1 MTATYRLQLHAGF
14 GFEQA
19 RAIVP
24 YLADLGIT
32 HLYLSPILQAAP
44 GSTHGYDVVDSNH
57 VNIEL
62 GGEAGFIALAAAVRA
77 AGMRIL
83 LDIVPNHMS
92 IAGTSNAWWMDV
104 LENGPAS
111 YYAHFFDVDW
121 SAGDARV
128 TLPVLAERYGR
139 ALAAGHL
146 SVIYD
151 ANGFAIKANDARY
164 PIAPESLGRIVQR
177 AGERAALPE
186 LGFLGDALAALP
198 RETTP
203 EARRRR
209 HRDKSVLGN
218 RLAQLA
224 AAPATAAALD
234 AEVAE
239 VNADKVDLDA
249 ILEAQAYRLV
259 HWTVSSSELT
269 YRRFFNINTL
279 VGLRVEEL
287 DVFEER
293 HTRVLGWLRD
303 GTISGV
309 RIDHVDGLCD
319 PGGYLARLH
328 ERAPEA
334 WIVVEK
340 ILGDGERLPRW
351 PVAGTTGY
359 EFGERIGSVLVDP
372 GGEVP
377 LTKIFEDY
385 TGTAFDAKN
394 ASREARRDVMSDALH
409 SEVTR
414 LVELAARACSQSAA
428 TRDYTRTEVE
438 HAMIELI
445 AGYPVYRTYLG
456 GSESAAPV
464 AAPAGR
470 EASLRTTDLHVV
482 AVELPD
488 GEPTSQRDLDR
499 ARIATAAHA
508 ARDAGIDG
516 DLVTFLELALA
527 GEIAQARDLAIAAQ
541 QVTGAIVAKG
551 DEDTASYRLVRL
563 AARCEVGADL
573 AKFSRSASEVHHALA
588 RAPPRGLLATATHD
602 SKRGEDV
609 RARLA
614 VLSEQPE
621 VWRTFVEAARARAER
636 YWGVVVPDRT
646 FEYLMW
652 QTFVGA
658 WPLEA
663 KRATEYA
670 TKAAREA
677 RLRTSWL
684 APDEA
689 FEAAM
694 LRWVTSALAD
704 PELRAL
710 ITGIVAELAPRAK
723 ANSLAQLLV
732 KLTAPGV
739 PDLYQ
744 GCELADGSLV
754 DPDNR
759 RPVDYAARKQA
770 LLSLADQRV
779 SEVVRALD
787 TAKLWTI
794 QRTLRLRRER
804 PELFDAPYVALQAH
818 GPRAGC
824 VFAFARGENL
834 IVAVP
839 RAGVVDPET
848 LIALPTGTWRNAL
861 TDLDHGGG
869 TIGVAGLWAAFPVAL
884 LVRR

>member
-14 GFEQA
+14 TFEQA
-19 RAIVP
+19 RAVVP
-24 YLADLGIT
+24 YLRDLGIT
-32 HLYLSPILQAAP
+32 ALYLSPILQAAP
-44 GSTHGYDVVDSNH
+44 GSTHGYDVVDSNR
-57 VNIEL
+57 VNTEL
-62 GGEAGFIALAAAVRA
+62 GGEAGFLALAAEVRA
-77 AGMRIL
+77 AGMKIL

-121 SAGDARV
+121 SAGDDRV
-128 TLPVLAERYGR
+128 TLPVLGERYGR

-146 SVIYD
+146 AVSYD
-151 ANGFAIKANDARY
+151 ATGFAIKAQDARY
-164 PIAPESLGRIVQR
+164 PIAPASLGRIVQR
-177 AGERAALPE
+177 AGERASLPE
-186 LGFLGDALAALP
+186 LGFIGDALTALP

-209 HRDKSVLGN
+209 HRDKGVLGH

-224 AAPATAAALD
+224 ADPAIASAIR
-234 AEVAE
+234 AEVAA
-239 VNADKVDLDA
+239 VNRDKVELDA
-249 ILEAQAYRLV
+249 ILEAQPYRLV

-293 HTRVLGWLRD
+293 HARVLGWLRD
-303 GTISGV
+303 GTIAGV
-309 RIDHVDGLCD
+309 RIDHVDGLRD
-319 PGGYLARLH
+319 PGGYLARLRA
-328 ERAPEA
+328 RAPDA

-340 ILGDGERLPRW
+340 ILANGERLPPW
-351 PVAGTTGY
+351 PIDGTTGY
-359 EFGERIGSVLVDP
+359 EFGERIGSMLVDP
-372 GGEVP
+372 AGELP
-377 LTKIFEDY
+377 LTKIFEAY
-385 TGTAFDAKN
+385 TETTFDAKA
-394 ASREARRDVMSDALH
+394 ASRTARRDVMSDALH

-414 LVELAARACSQSAA
+414 LVELAARGCRQSAA
-428 TRDYTRTEVE
+428 TRDFTRAEVE
-438 HAMIELI
+438 HAMIEII

-456 GSESAAPV
+456 GSELASPLTPPSD
-464 AAPAGR
+464 PA
-470 EASLRTTDLHVV
+470 ASLRATDLHVV
-482 AVELPD
+482 AVEVPSD
-488 GEPTSQRDLDR
+488 EPKSQRDLDR
-499 ARIATAAHA
+499 GRIATAACSA
-508 ARDAGIDG
+508 SAAGIDR
-516 DLVTFLELALA
+516 DLVSFLELALA
-527 GEIAQARDLAIAAQ
+527 GEIAQAQDLAIAAQ

-551 DEDTASYRLVRL
+551 DEDTASYRSVRL
-563 AARCEVGADL
+563 AARCEVGAEL
-573 AKFSRSASEVHHALA
+573 ATFSRSTSEVHRALA
-588 RAPPRGLLATATHD
+588 SAPPRGLLATATHD
-602 SKRGEDV
+602 TKRGEDV

-621 VWRTFVEAARARAER
+621 VWRSFVEAARARGTR
-636 YWGVVVPDRT
+636 YWGEVVPDRT

-658 WPLEA
+658 WPLEPE
-663 KRATEYA
+663 RATEYA

-694 LRWVTSALAD
+694 LRWVTSTLAD
-704 PELRAL
+704 PEIRAL
-710 ITGIVAELAPRAK
+710 ITGVVAELAPRAK

-732 KLTAPGV
+732 KLTAPGI

-744 GCELADGSLV
+744 GCELADRSLV

-759 RPVDYAARKQA
+759 RPVDYETRQQ
-770 LLSLADQRV
+770 LLRSLADRRV
-779 SEVVRALD
+779 AEVVQDLGA
-787 TAKLWTI
+787 AKLWTI
-794 QRTLRLRRER
+794 QRTLRLRRDR
-804 PELFDAPYVALQAH
+804 PALFDAPYVALQAH
-818 GPRAGC
+818 GPRADR
-824 VFAFARGENL
+824 VFAFARGEQL

-848 LIALPTGTWRNAL
+848 VIALPSGTWHDVLA
-861 TDLDHGGG
+861 DLDHGGG
-869 TIGVAGLWAAFPVAL
+869 TVGVAGLWAAFPVAL
-884 LVRR
+884 LVRS

>member
-14 GFEQA
+14 TFEHA

-24 YLADLGIT
+24 YLGELGIT

-57 VNIEL
+57 VNTEL
-62 GGEAGFIALAAAVRA
+62 GGEAGFIALAAELRA
-77 AGMRIL
+77 AGMKIL

-121 SAGDARV
+121 SAGDDRV
-128 TLPVLAERYGR
+128 TLPVLGERYGR

-177 AGERAALPE
+177 AGERAKLPE
-186 LGFLGDALAALP
+186 LGFIGDALTALT

-209 HRDKSVLGN
+209 HRDKNVLGN

-224 AAPATAAALD
+224 ADPATAAALE
-234 AEVAE
+234 AEVAA
-239 VNADKVDLDA
+239 VNADKVELDA
-249 ILEAQAYRLV
+249 TLEAQPYRLV

-293 HTRVLGWLRD
+293 HARVLGWLHE
-303 GTISGV
+303 GTIAGV
-309 RIDHVDGLCD
+309 RIDHVDGLRD
-319 PGGYLARLH
+319 PGGYLMRLR
-328 ERAPEA
+328 ERAPGA

-340 ILGDGERLPRW
+340 ILAGGERLPPW
-351 PVAGTTGY
+351 PIDGTTGY
-359 EFGERIGSVLVDP
+359 EFGDRIGSVLVDP
-372 GGEVP
+372 AGEAP
-377 LTKIFEDY
+377 LTKLFEAY
-385 TGTAFDAKN
+385 TGITFDAVA
-394 ASREARRDVMSDALH
+394 ASRVARRDVMSDALH

-428 TRDYTRTEVE
+428 TRDYTRAEVE
-438 HAMIELI
+438 HAMIEII

-456 GSESAAPV
+456 GSELAP
-464 AAPAGR
+464 PATPSDPA
-470 EASLRTTDLHVV
+470 ASLRATDLHVV
-482 AVELPD
+482 AVELPND
-488 GEPTSQRDLDR
+488 QPKSQRDLDL
-499 ARIATAAHA
+499 ARIATAACSA
-508 ARDAGIDG
+508 SAAGIDG
-516 DLVTFLELALA
+516 DLITFLELALA
-527 GEIAQARDLAIAAQ
+527 GEIAHARDLAIAAQ

-563 AARCEVGADL
+563 AARCEVGADPGT
-573 AKFSRSASEVHHALA
+573 FSRSVSEVHHALA
-588 RAPPRGLLATATHD
+588 SSPPRSLLATATHD
-602 SKRGEDV
+602 TKRGEDV

-614 VLSEQPE
+614 VLSEQPDA
-621 VWRTFVEAARARAER
+621 WRTFVEAARERSDR
-636 YWGVVVPDRT
+636 YWGDIAPDRT

-658 WPLEA
+658 WPIEPE
-663 KRATEYA
+663 RATEYA
-670 TKAAREA
+670 KKAAREA

-694 LRWVTSALAD
+694 LRWVTSTLAD
-704 PELRAL
+704 PEIRAM
-710 ITGIVAELAPRAK
+710 ITGVVAELAPRAK

-759 RPVDYAARKQA
+759 RSVDYAVREHA
-770 LLSLADQRV
+770 LRSLADQRV
-779 SEVVRALD
+779 AEVARDLG

-794 QRTLRLRRER
+794 QRTLRLRHDR
-804 PELFDAPYVALQAH
+804 PELFEAPYVALQAH
-818 GPRAGC
+818 GPRAER

-839 RAGVVDPET
+839 RAGVIDPESV
-848 LIALPTGTWRNAL
+848 IALPTGTWRDVLA
-861 TDLDHGGG
+861 DLDHGGG
-869 TIGVAGLWAAFPVAL
+869 TIAVAGLWAAFPVAL
-884 LVRR
+884 LLRT